1 MMRLAVGWLLISFI
15 WVHAQMDKETVD
27 TRLPS
32 SSVVAYGSVFELI
45 RFVNGLAQL
54 EQDGVLGFSSEQATA
69 MLVVLEPLANEP
81 NITPDLATQTTAS
94 LLSRLSTEQLALW
107 EELTKTQEKL
117 FQKRSAQIRTQG
129 TFTIYNVVV
138 PGYSSLRGLVERGEA
153 FNPFHLAPNSET
165 LTAFITTLQNAQ

>member
-1 MMRLAVGWLLISFI
+1 MMRFALGWLLVSFI

-54 EQDGVLGFSSEQATA
+54 EQDGELNFTSEQATV
-69 MLVVLEPLANEP
+69 MLGVLEPLANEI
-81 NITPDLATQTTAS
+81 NLTPELATQTTAS
-94 LLSRLSTEQLALW
+94 LLSLLIAEQHAGW
-107 EELTKTQEKL
+107 EDLKKTQEKL

-153 FNPFHLAPNSET
+153 FNPFQIAPNSET